1 MFILSTIKIK
11 NYYAIFLLFKYIKLN
26 KYNFSIILINKIA
39 KKY

>member
-1 MFILSTIKIK
+1 MKKK

-26 KYNFSIILINKIA
+26 KYNINIILINKIA